1 MKKNEFDEWLD
12 KYIEEKGI
20 NLEETFSLEI
30 DGVGHLFDYASII
43 EQMKCTSKGEQEKI
57 RNKIAEIEFYNADVK
72 DFFRHLAIPIAKLK
86 I

>member
-30 DGVGHLFDYASII
+30 DGVGHLFDNASI
-43 EQMKCTSKGEQEKI
+43 
-57 RNKIAEIEFYNADVK
+57 N
-72 DFFRHLAIPIAKLK
+72 
-86 I
+86 